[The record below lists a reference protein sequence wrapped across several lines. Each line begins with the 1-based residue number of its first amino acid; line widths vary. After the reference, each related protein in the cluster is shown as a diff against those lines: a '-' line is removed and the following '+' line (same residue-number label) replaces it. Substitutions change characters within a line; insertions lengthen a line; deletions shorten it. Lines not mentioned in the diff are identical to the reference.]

1 MDTAEATVL
10 DLLASLEMQDG
21 AGRLQQLEMLQVKI
35 SCSCCTLRSDK
46 SRAGHRVSN
55 QVITE

>member
-21 AGRLQQLEMLQVKI
+21 AGRLQQLETLQVI
-35 SCSCCTLRSDK
+35 TECACCTLRSVK
-46 SRAGHRVSN
+46 PGQVTAVSI